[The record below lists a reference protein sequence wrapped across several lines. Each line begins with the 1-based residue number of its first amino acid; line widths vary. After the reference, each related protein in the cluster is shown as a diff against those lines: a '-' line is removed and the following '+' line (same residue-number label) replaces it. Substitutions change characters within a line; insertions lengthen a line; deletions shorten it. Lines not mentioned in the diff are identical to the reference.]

1 MARRRPN
8 YNFERKQREDKK
20 AAKKQAKLEK
30 ARAKKEEG
38 GVENLEAPAGASA
51 DTEE

>member
-8 YNFERKQREDKK
+8 YGFERQQRAEKK

-30 ARAKKEEG
+30 KLARKNEASTEDASLATKDP
-38 GVENLEAPAGASA
+38 VE
-51 DTEE
+51 

>member
-8 YNFERKQREDKK
+8 YGFERQQRAEKK

-30 ARAKKEEG
+30 KLARKTETSSEDAPVAPKDP
-38 GVENLEAPAGASA
+38 VE
-51 DTEE
+51 

>member
-30 ARAKKEEG
+30 SRAKKDDG
-38 GVENLEAPAGASA
+38 SVDNLEVSA
-51 DTEE
+51 DTVANTEE

>member
-8 YNFERKQREDKK
+8 YGFERHQRAEKK

-30 ARAKKEEG
+30 KLAKKGEAKDTDESSSLKDP
-38 GVENLEAPAGASA
+38 VE
-51 DTEE
+51 